1 MRLLGRRAEG
11 QTLDRLLADTL
22 AGRSRVTVLR
32 GEPGVGKSA
41 LLGYPSDRA
50 ADWHVARA
58 VSVASEIELP
68 TATSINS
75 AHRPACGHLRTPG
88 GHADRG
94 RCGSRRLV
102 SYRHA
107 ARTAPDPVTGTS
119 ELLYR

>member
-41 LLGYPSDRA
+41 LLGYLSDRA

-58 VSVASEIELP
+58 VGVEPEIEPAYSDLHQLC
-68 TATSINS
+68 A
-75 AHRPACGHLRTPG
+75 PACMRTPSN
-88 GHADRG
+88 AWR
-94 RCGSRRLV
+94 SRRPRAL
-102 SYRHA
+102 R
-107 ARTAPDPVTGTS
+107 R
-119 ELLYR
+119 